1 MRDIEVRGTVAE
13 GFEGV
18 REEFADAVD
27 PGAGAQLAVYA
38 HGRLVVDLWSGDGSS
53 GDQGTGDAVTGDTLT
68 GVYSATKGAATLAV
82 ALLVQ
87 DGALE
92 LDRPVAHHWPEF
104 AAAGKGRI
112 TLRDVLTHRSGVIG
126 VDGGLT
132 AEELADD
139 EVIARRLAGQRPY
152 WRPGSAYG
160 YGGFVTFAIV
170 GEVVRRAT
178 GRSLQAW
185 FEERVRAPHGLDL
198 HLGLPEALEDRFRE
212 VRPGSA
218 SPAELAA
225 FWADVPGPHSIT
237 GIGYGLNST
246 PPLDQVAFLNTRR
259 VRALGQASAGGV
271 GNARALAGMYAAAV
285 FGLDGRAP
293 LLEPDTLDE
302 FAMLHS
308 TGRDLVTGEAG
319 QYALG
324 FQAKGL
330 RYPFLSAKAFGHN
343 GSAGAESFA
352 DPLGGIAFGYTRR
365 RFAFDWS
372 YPEHDRL
379 AAAVHRAVT
388 SAPRDASVR

>member
-1 MRDIEVRGTVAE
+1 MIGAAQTMSNIEIHGTVAD
-13 GFEGV
+13 GFEAV
-18 REEFADAVD
+18 REEFAAAV
-27 PGAGAQLAVYA
+27 AEESGAQLAVYV
-38 HGRLVVDLWSGDGSS
+38 HGRQVVDLWAGDE
-53 GDQGTGDAVTGDTLT
+53 VTGDTVT
-68 GVYSATKGAATLAV
+68 GVYSSTKGASTVVV

-87 DGALE
+87 DGTLE
-92 LDRPVAHHWPEF
+92 LDQPVAHCWPEF
-104 AAAGKGRI
+104 AAAGKDRI
-112 TLRDVLTHRSGVIG
+112 TLRDVLTHRCGVIG

-132 AEELADD
+132 ADELADD
-139 EVIARRLAGQRPY
+139 QVIARRLAEQRPY

-178 GRSLQAW
+178 GRSLQEH
-185 FEERVRAPHGLDL
+185 FEERVRAPYGLDL
-198 HLGLPEALEDRFRE
+198 YLGLPEALEDRYRE
-212 VRPGSA
+212 VLPGLA
-218 SPAELAA
+218 SPDELTA
-225 FWADVPGPHSIT
+225 FWANVPGPHSIT

-271 GNARALAGMYAAAV
+271 GNARGLAGMYAAAI
-285 FGLDGRAP
+285 FGVDGQAP
-293 LLEPDTLDE
+293 LLKPDTLGE

-330 RYPFLSAKAFGHN
+330 RYPFLSANTFGHN
-343 GSAGAESFA
+343 GSAGSESFA
-352 DPLGGIAFGYTRR
+352 DPLSGIAFGYTRR
-365 RFAFDWS
+365 RFSFNWS

-379 AAAVHRAVT
+379 AAAVHHAT
-388 SAPRDASVR
+388 TAA